1 MNVDFAKELL
11 SLLISNKDQT
21 GLGIIYVKL
30 KSELSSQEII
40 QLLEKSFKPFKAL
53 WAVTRP
59 GLTTSPAH
67 VLHVFYHTLKAF
79 VTKDNISNKFN
90 IEFLVRLTCEDQI
103 ANALKIAGL
112 GDKAREFCL
121 YVISPNKTILEES
134 LSALS
139 SLPVEVMLPLNISQ
153 VPEVS
158 SLLKL
163 LNVRSDELS
172 TTSYKSSVLS
182 AELKSVL
189 TRMALLKIKR

>member
-1 MNVDFAKELL
+1 MNIDFARELL

-21 GLGIIYVKL
+21 GLGIIYIKL
-30 KSELSSQEII
+30 RSELPSQEII
-40 QLLEKSFKPFKAL
+40 QSLEKVFKPFKVL

-59 GLTTSPAH
+59 GLAISPVH

-79 VTKDNISNKFN
+79 VTRDNISNKFN

-103 ANALKIAGL
+103 TNALKIAGL
-112 GDKAREFCL
+112 DDRAREFCL
-121 YVISPNKTILEES
+121 YIISPNKDVLEES

-139 SLPVEVMLPLNISQ
+139 SLPVEVLLPLN
-153 VPEVS
+153 VLKAPES
-158 SLLKL
+158 GSLLKM
-163 LNVRSDELS
+163 LNVKSDELS